1 MDSTPKSGLAKFL
14 SWFLLAVGYLLSP
27 LSWWNDLFVNW
38 PLAYLFANL
47 VGLLN
52 HRLFGVALVAGYW
65 LTNILGLVM
74 MQQGTVRL
82 ATSGLSPLS
91 RKKMLLSIA
100 VAAAYTVVAVVLVRL
115 GVLKPFITSR

>member
-1 MDSTPKSGLAKFL
+1 V

-27 LSWWNDLFVNW
+27 LSWWNDLIINW

-47 VGLLN
+47 VGLTS
-52 HRLFGVALVAGYW
+52 HRLFAPALIAGYS

-82 ATSGLSPLS
+82 ANSGQSPLS
-91 RKKMLLSIA
+91 RKKMLVSIA
-100 VAAAYTVVAVVLVRL
+100 VAAAYTVVAVVLVKV
-115 GVLKPFITSR
+115 GVLRPVLHGK

>member
-1 MDSTPKSGLAKFL
+1 VDSTPKSGLAKFL